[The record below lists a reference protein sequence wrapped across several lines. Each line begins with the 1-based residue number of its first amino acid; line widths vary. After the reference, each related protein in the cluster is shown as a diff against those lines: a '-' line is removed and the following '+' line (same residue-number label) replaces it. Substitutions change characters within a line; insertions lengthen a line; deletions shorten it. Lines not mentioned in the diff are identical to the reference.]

1 MMHTTIDIE
10 QPRGGPLVRW
20 GAIVTGAVWGLA
32 LMAVLTSLWLALA
45 YPSDSE
51 VVRDNLEWFMA
62 GSGALSLFVAGLLAG
77 MLTDN
82 RGPGSGW
89 LHGMTAWGTLLIAAL
104 VFGVPSIFGLF
115 SAGQLRTIDGG
126 DLVGQGAS
134 DAMWATFLTLVVG
147 AVAAAIGGAI
157 GGAPRRSVG
166 TTGLDAARY
175 AERDDGLQRGY
186 ADRDDDL
193 DRTDGTMVMRTD
205 PSNEEVDGRVMVRRA
220 ADGSYVDQHGR
231 RFMPESTG
239 VRRSDSDIL

>member
-1 MMHTTIDIE
+1 MMRTTTIDVD

-20 GAIVTGAVWGLA
+20 GAIVTGVVWGLA

-51 VVRDNLEWFMA
+51 FVRGNLEWFVA

-77 MLTDN
+77 ILTDN

-89 LHGMTAWGTLLIAAL
+89 LHGMTAWGTLLIATL

-126 DLVGQGAS
+126 DLVGPGTS
-134 DAMWATFLTLVVG
+134 DALWATFLTLVVG

-166 TTGLDAARY
+166 TTGLDRRASRT
-175 AERDDGLQRGY
+175 DFK
-186 ADRDDDL
+186 DDDNAS
-193 DRTDGTMVMRTD
+193 G
-205 PSNEEVDGRVMVRRA
+205 ERVMVRRA
-220 ADGSYVDQHGR
+220 ADGTYVDQDGR
-231 RFMPESTG
+231 RYTPESTG
-239 VRRSDSDIL
+239 ARRPDVDIV